1 MVARSSSGQWCVKVV
16 LYAPRTHLLA
26 KLWHSVPLQDKIA
39 RVVELE
45 EELGRV
51 RTGLQDA
58 WSAHSDAVRG
68 AAVAAAEHTMV
79 VRTLQEQLRA
89 ANLGAV
95 RAASGWSGRVVT
107 RTPASP
113 VVVGHSNW

>member
-1 MVARSSSGQWCVKVV
+1 MYS
-16 LYAPRTHLLA
+16 PRTHLHVVCGTVRA
-26 KLWHSVPLQDKIA
+26 PPLQDKIA
-39 RVVELE
+39 RVAELE

-68 AAVAAAEHTMV
+68 AAVVAAEHTMV

-95 RAASGWSGRVVT
+95 RAASVWSGRVVT

-113 VVVGHSNW
+113 VVVGHSKW